1 MSACSDVRVAIVAD
15 RSAIPISGD
24 LKMERKVA
32 QTPAITANIKNASA
46 IVEIVQLD
54 VPGDYFILTAL
65 RESGEIVELILTDEA
80 AARTVIILNRAI
92 KDRGWKLRDAPIEA
106 KMKTMQ

>member
-1 MSACSDVRVAIVAD
+1 
-15 RSAIPISGD
+15 
-24 LKMERKVA
+24 MERKVA

-65 RESGEIVELILTDEA
+65 RESGETVELILTDEA
-80 AARTVIILNRAI
+80 APRTVIILDRAI
-92 KDRGWKLRDAPIEA
+92 KDRGWKLRDAPIEV

>member
-1 MSACSDVRVAIVAD
+1 
-15 RSAIPISGD
+15 
-24 LKMERKVA
+24 
-32 QTPAITANIKNASA
+32 
-46 IVEIVQLD
+46 LD

-65 RESGEIVELILTDEA
+65 RESGETVELILTDEA
-80 AARTVIILNRAI
+80 AGSTVIILDRAI